1 MLKKTID
8 MGAAAVAAALMLCVI
23 APANAIVVGGRW
35 DPKYGAP
42 FEGANPL
49 SVSDDMWWSGDALFT
64 IPDAPACAATAA
76 NNYLVTC
83 AGMFVSSANV
93 YLSIGE
99 GGTVVDTLEFDGT
112 LALGKVKFAADGK
125 TVRWVESNWWN
136 PLEAAS
142 GTEFNL
148 SQYLF
153 SLNFTQSGAGLFH
166 AEKAF
171 LDRHGNHRRDGDTYF
186 WNGRGVGHIGKLCD
200 PSTSTDG
207 LECGFSNTLG
217 RMTFFAIPEP
227 STYALLFASI
237 GAFGLSALR
246 RRPPHV

>member
-1 MLKKTID
+1 MFKKTID
-8 MGAAAVAAALMLCVI
+8 MGAAAVAAALMLCVM

-42 FEGANPL
+42 FEGTNPS
-49 SVSDDMWWSGDALFT
+49 SVDDDMWWSGDALFT
-64 IPDAPACAATAA
+64 IPDATACAATAA

-93 YLSIGE
+93 YLSTGE
-99 GGTVVDTLEFDGT
+99 GGPRVDTLEFDGQ
-112 LALGKVKFAADGK
+112 LKLDKVQFKSDGK
-125 TVRWVESNWWN
+125 TVLSVGSSWWN
-136 PLEAAS
+136 PLEAA
-142 GTEFNL
+142 TESPYNL
-148 SQYLF
+148 SNYLF
-153 SLNFTQSGAGLFH
+153 SLNFSAGGAGLFH

-171 LDRHGNHRRDGDTYF
+171 LDRHGQHRRDGDTYF
-186 WNGRGVGHIGKLCD
+186 WNGNGVGHIGKLCD
-200 PSTSTDG
+200 PSKSKDG

-217 RMTFFAIPEP
+217 TMTFFAIPEP

-237 GAFGLSALR
+237 GAFGLAALR